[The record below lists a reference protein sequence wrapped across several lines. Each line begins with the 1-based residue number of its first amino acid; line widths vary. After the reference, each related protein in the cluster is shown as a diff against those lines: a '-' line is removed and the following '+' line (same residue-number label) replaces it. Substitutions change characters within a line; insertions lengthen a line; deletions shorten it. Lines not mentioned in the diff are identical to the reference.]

1 MTVEGDYITPFGYSL
16 RYKLVGNGSEK
27 ILLVIGFCSSADY
40 WSPLVES
47 IHAKYPGRYTTCIY
61 DQRGTGS
68 SSTSITEKCSSTTIA
83 RDALGL
89 LLQLKWIAN
98 HTPLHIVAWSMG
110 GFGSIEFLNSLL
122 RTIGG
127 TLNIC
132 SLTLC
137 NTGYKLS
144 FLPVKAWLPLGAS
157 IGKGLLS
164 LLLGIPTKW
173 LIPDILKLHYSPNF
187 LKDHSKKTMV
197 AKAYEARTPFNSPL
211 SKSVVTILQHLYA
224 SLTHYVPRER
234 MMAIRDCGISM
245 HAVVSSEDILIHPT
259 ASMTLA
265 KILNCDFS
273 YLAGGHMS
281 HVENTDVVVE
291 RLMNIWEKG
300 LDRKYPQYKKFYPS
314 NTSINRAMSMGNPSV
329 ISHAAH
335 SNSNRN
341 KDWPLSEEDTIEILH
356 RLVNGKMDTW
366 SLYSIIKRLNEPGR
380 LFLAPALLFPILI
393 IQARKIF
400 SGKLSKSERTIEIA
414 LLTYIFWLVFVVH
427 EVTREQG

>member
-1 MTVEGDYITPFGYSL
+1 
-16 RYKLVGNGSEK
+16 
-27 ILLVIGFCSSADY
+27 
-40 WSPLVES
+40 
-47 IHAKYPGRYTTCIY
+47 
-61 DQRGTGS
+61 
-68 SSTSITEKCSSTTIA
+68 
-83 RDALGL
+83 
-89 LLQLKWIAN
+89 
-98 HTPLHIVAWSMG
+98 
-110 GFGSIEFLNSLL
+110 
-122 RTIGG
+122 
-127 TLNIC
+127 
-132 SLTLC
+132 
-137 NTGYKLS
+137 
-144 FLPVKAWLPLGAS
+144 
-157 IGKGLLS
+157 
-164 LLLGIPTKW
+164 
-173 LIPDILKLHYSPNF
+173 
-187 LKDHSKKTMV
+187 
-197 AKAYEARTPFNSPL
+197 
-211 SKSVVTILQHLYA
+211 
-224 SLTHYVPRER
+224 

-393 IQARKIF
+393 IQARKIL